1 MARIRKKIKW
11 SVIPESVSEVVWL
24 LTLCGQERFLY
35 RVIFRVKQKLNKRS
49 QTASGGGKNAWSNTD
64 GLEEMHSWYQ
74 RGGPKADS
82 REGGERG
89 GAALCGAGVPKP
101 MSNLLRSPPNGK

>member
-1 MARIRKKIKW
+1 MTRIRKKIKW

-49 QTASGGGKNAWSNTD
+49 QPAGGGGKNAWSNTD
-64 GLEEMHSWYQ
+64 GLEEKHSWYQ

-89 GAALCGAGVPKP
+89 AALCGAGVPKP
-101 MSNLLRSPPNGK
+101 MKNLLRSPPNGK